1 MEYGGTHY
9 RDVGDIGGSRACAV
23 RNGAGLVGARGL
35 RKYRDCVSSV
45 NGNERGET
53 EGAVLQDGQIV
64 AAIVLQNKSGTAG
77 VAGNRAANGNSS
89 KRAGNLDVDRD
100 ALGSS
105 SAAIGH
111 GAGLRRAGWLL
122 RNRNVI
128 GLTEGDG
135 VLELCG
141 CRGASDGEEI
151 SAILQNQASTG
162 KTGDGDANGDSAR
175 ATSNLDAS
183 YVGGSSAAPAGNG
196 TGLRRI

>member
-1 MEYGGTHY
+1 MECGGTQY
-9 RDVGDIGGSRACAV
+9 LGVGDYGVIGSCG
-23 RNGAGLVGARGL
+23 VGN
-35 RKYRDCVSSV
+35 D
-45 NGNERGET
+45 
-53 EGAVLQDGQIV
+53 
-64 AAIVLQNKSGTAG
+64 
-77 VAGNRAANGNSS
+77 
-89 KRAGNLDVDRD
+89 
-100 ALGSS
+100 
-105 SAAIGH
+105 
-111 GAGLRRAGWLL
+111 AGLRRYGWLL